1 MKVWKKNCILFH
13 VVNLIGQIHTLRSQ
27 KFFKCLEGMF
37 ENVIKL
43 SAGRCYYR
51 KNQLGINIAQAAN
64 IELHI
69 AYSVL

>member
-1 MKVWKKNCILFH
+1 M
-13 VVNLIGQIHTLRSQ
+13 LRSQ
-27 KFFKCLEGMF
+27 KIFKFLEGMF

-51 KNQLGINIAQAAN
+51 KNQLGINIAEAAN